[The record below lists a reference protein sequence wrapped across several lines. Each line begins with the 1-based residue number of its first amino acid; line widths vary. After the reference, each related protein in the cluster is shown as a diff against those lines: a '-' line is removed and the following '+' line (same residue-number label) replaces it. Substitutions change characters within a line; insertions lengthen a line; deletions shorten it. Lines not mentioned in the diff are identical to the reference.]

1 MNFMTALS
9 KKNTSKNFNLL
20 IILVLFSLFACQKNP
35 SDIGLSLQNEEE
47 IINGNVI
54 DTITINAFT
63 IKEDSLSSDERTY
76 SLLGSYLDPIFGYS
90 EASFITQMRLPSSNA
105 SFGTN
110 PVADS
115 MVIYLDY
122 RSYYG
127 DTTIAQTFDIYE
139 IEKSIYLD
147 STYYSNLNI
156 QNFIPSQ
163 KIIATKTFYPRP
175 NDSCLAIRLS
185 DNFAQQIVSA
195 NSTQLQNNDN
205 FLTFFKGFLFKPHP
219 NYNQAAIIY
228 FNLLSTKSKVTLYYH
243 NDTDNNL
250 KYDFVFNSSCARI
263 NLFNHDYSASTIQTS
278 INDSTGNDSLL
289 YLQAMSG
296 LNVKIKFPFI
306 SNFYQQSL
314 LAFVRAELIIPIK
327 TDDATSSLFKVPQK
341 LLLVMYNSSGTYEFM
356 PDYSVGSSYFG
367 GDVNTEYTEYRFNI
381 SRYIQQLAYKERE
394 DYGIA
399 LFVADNRISANRLI
413 IKGPKCS
420 KGMRLSIT
428 YLKP

>member
-1 MNFMTALS
+1 MTALS
-9 KKNTSKNFNLL
+9 KKNISKNFNIPILFAL
-20 IILVLFSLFACQKNP
+20 ISLFACQKDP
-35 SDIGLSLQNEEE
+35 SDIGLSLQNENE
-47 IINGNVI
+47 IINGNII
-54 DTITINAFT
+54 DTVSLKAFT

-76 SLLGSYLDPIFGYS
+76 SLLGSFLDPIFGYS

-127 DTTIAQTFDIYE
+127 DTTISQTFDVYE

-156 QNFIPSQ
+156 QTYIPSQ
-163 KIIATKTFYPRP
+163 KIIATKTYYPRP

-185 DNFAQQIVSA
+185 DAFAQQIVA
-195 NSTQLQNNDN
+195 ATSTQLQNNDI

-243 NDTDNNL
+243 NNTANNL
-250 KYDFVFNSSCARI
+250 KFDFVFNSNCARI
-263 NLFNHDYSASTIQTS
+263 NLFNHDYSSSTIQTS

-296 LNVKIKFPFI
+296 LNVKIKFPYI
-306 SNFYQQSL
+306 SNFYQQPL
-314 LAFVRAELIIPIK
+314 LALVKAELIIPIK

-341 LLLVMYNSSGTYEFM
+341 LLLVMYNSSGTYSFL

-367 GDVNTEYTEYRFNI
+367 GNVNSAYTEYRFNI
-381 SRYIQQLAYKERE
+381 SRYIQQIAYKQRE

-413 IKGPKCS
+413 VKGPKCS
-420 KGMRLSIT
+420 NGMRLSIT